1 MNEPRNRRAL
11 LKALAVAATL
21 SPIILR
27 NRSVSAADP
36 ELDVEWRVPED
47 QVKPLME
54 AIPLKKTD
62 KYNQRNPLVIG
73 AIILIGAALVPK
85 IAQAIVDVCYRY
97 KSGGVIIDTRSQPVV
112 VSADPSVAPGYAL
125 IISKD
130 GVKTIQLGGAQP
142 VSAEDYKG
150 LTEIL
155 LSAIK
160 KG

>member
-1 MNEPRNRRAL
+1 MNRPRNRRAL
-11 LKALAVAATL
+11 LKVLAAAAAF
-21 SPIILR
+21 SPIILKT
-27 NRSVSAADP
+27 NFASAVDP
-36 ELDVEWRVPED
+36 QLNVEWRVPED
-47 QVKPLME
+47 QVQPLME

-62 KYNQRNPLVIG
+62 KYNQRNPLLIG
-73 AIILIGAALVPK
+73 AVVLIGAALVPK
-85 IAQAIVDVCYRY
+85 IAQAVIDVCYRY

-142 VSAEDYKG
+142 ISPEDYKG

-155 LSAIK
+155 LSVVK